1 MKKLKESPLE
11 NKTTSELLDL
21 IGEYSV
27 KERNEAEISDKEV
40 DEYVESIKELQN
52 RAPFNLIF
60 TEDYYSEES
69 KTLEERIDNL
79 EENHEDFEKKVR
91 RHKHDI
97 LSGDVM
103 IRI

>member
-21 IGEYSV
+21 MGEYSV

-60 TEDYYSEES
+60 AEDYYSEGKPS
-69 KTLEERIDNL
+69 LEERIDTL

>member
-27 KERNEAEISDKEV
+27 KERNEAEISDKEC
-40 DEYVESIKELQN
+40 DDSVEFLKELQN

-60 TEDYYSEES
+60 AEDYYSEEN

-79 EENHEDFEKKVR
+79 EENSEDFEKKVR
-91 RHKHDI
+91 RHKHDP
-97 LSGDVM
+97 LTGDVM